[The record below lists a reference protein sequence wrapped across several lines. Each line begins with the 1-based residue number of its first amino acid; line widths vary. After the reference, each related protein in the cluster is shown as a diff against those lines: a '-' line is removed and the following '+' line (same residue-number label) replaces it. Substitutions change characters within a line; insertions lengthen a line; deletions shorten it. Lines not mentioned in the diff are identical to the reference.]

1 MCPPFP
7 HPMEPAS
14 AEAVLDHPPGDD
26 RAFEQLNARMP
37 KDEGGHGSDLSDD
50 RDDRGDPLP

>member
-1 MCPPFP
+1 
-7 HPMEPAS
+7 MEPAS

-50 RDDRGDPLP
+50 RDDRDDRGDPLP